1 MVSRRMPGP
10 LRGAFIAV
18 VAAAIGT
25 GGTLAGSAIATANA
39 SHNLTTQIRHEDQT
53 RQADLRRDAYAKFVS
68 VATRYIID
76 IQIDASDRS
85 ALHTDLHDII
95 AAYSEIQFVGS
106 REAAQLAGKIWQD
119 LNDITNDF
127 NDSKV
132 NQDGANHRASAAA
145 RVTIDRFVPVG
156 RKDVNRIPS

>member
-1 MVSRRMPGP
+1 MVSRRMPDA

-18 VAAAIGT
+18 VASAIGT

-76 IQIDASDRS
+76 IETDVSDQR
-85 ALHTDLHDII
+85 AAITDIHDII
-95 AAYSEIQFVGS
+95 AAISEIHFIGS
-106 REAAQLAGKIWQD
+106 LEAAQLAEKIGKD
-119 LNDITNDF
+119 LNKISNDF
-127 NDSKV
+127 HGGKV
-132 NQDGANHRASAAA
+132 GQAGAYARAQADAD
-145 RVTIDRFVPVG
+145 VMFNRFIPVG
-156 RKDVNRIPS
+156 RTDVNRIPS

>member
-1 MVSRRMPGP
+1 MVSRRMPDP

-76 IQIDASDRS
+76 IQTDASNQS
-85 ALHTDLHDII
+85 ATLTDLHDII

-106 REAAQLAGKIWQD
+106 PEAAQLANTIRQD
-119 LNDITNDF
+119 LNDISNEF
-127 NDSKV
+127 NDGKV
-132 NQDGANHRASAAA
+132 DQAEATDRTQAD
-145 RVTIDRFVPVG
+145 IDMTFNRFVPVG
-156 RKDVNRIPS
+156 RKDLNRIPS

>member
-1 MVSRRMPGP
+1 MVSRRMSEP

-39 SHNLTTQIRHEDQT
+39 SHNLTTQIRHEDQI
-53 RQADLRRDAYAKFVS
+53 RQADLRRVAYAKFVS

-76 IQIDASDRS
+76 IQIDVSDQS
-85 ALHTDLHDII
+85 AARADLHDVI
-95 AAYSEIQFVGS
+95 AAYSEIQLVGS
-106 REAAQLAGKIWQD
+106 QEAAQLAITIWQD
-119 LNDITNDF
+119 LNEISNDF
-127 NDSKV
+127 NDGKV
-132 NQDGANHRASAAA
+132 DQAGANGRASAAA
-145 RVTIDRFVPVG
+145 DMMFKHFVPVG